1 MIRIALFFFLC
12 FLSITSLRAQRDR
25 GTFEVGYS
33 LNHFSIEEVNGS
45 SLHITFSKTFY
56 DPLIIGL
63 HGTYGFVSQM
73 NILNGNQDLKT
84 FSVGLDMSYALV
96 NIEMHQLRVG
106 AGING
111 RFFDDQWTL
120 DPNRQINKSAFK
132 PGLSLHAVYNFIFAD
147 GWLAGGRAS
156 LQRYAENNS
165 VYLVGLQIGKNF

>member
-1 MIRIALFFFLC
+1 MIRITLLFFLL

-33 LNHFSIEEVNGS
+33 LNRFSIEEVNGS
-45 SLHITFSKTFY
+45 SLNVTFSKTFY

-73 NILNGNQDLKT
+73 NILNGKQDLKT
-84 FSVGLDMSYALV
+84 FSAGLEISYALV
-96 NIEMHQLRVG
+96 NTEMHQFRAG
-106 AGING
+106 AGISG

-120 DPNRQINKSAFK
+120 DPDRQINKSAFK
-132 PGLSLHAVYNFIFAD
+132 PGLSLHAVYNFIFTGD
-147 GWLAGGRAS
+147 WLAGGRAS

-165 VYLVGLQIGKNF
+165 VYFVGLQIGKKF